1 MTKQTIGTPEFTH
14 SIGVY
19 QFVWKDLGLTVNVER
34 LDDDGIGELAF
45 RHKNGTSDSQL
56 LHRTKANLLSTTT
69 MTQLAKRLK
78 ENADFDWTTILTY
91 VTAMSLDALRAGTPL
106 VNINEPP
113 ASMALDYMLYPI
125 LVKNEPTSLFAPGAS
140 AKSILADF
148 IAIQVQFGVCGLDW
162 TPEPADVLY
171 LDWEASEEEHKR
183 YITAI
188 KKGLKVNDDTPIL
201 YRHCDRPLVNI
212 VDTIRK
218 DIVDYHVGL
227 VILDSMMAAT
237 ATSGHGQDA
246 SQIAGEYY
254 NALHSFGCTTLT
266 IDHVTKEGMTGFT
279 ENIAP
284 YGSVVK
290 YNRSRSQFE
299 VKQQQEPGEDYMELA
314 LIHRKFNLG
323 RRLKPL
329 GIRVDF
335 INDNDILKE
344 VRFGKMN
351 LADNP
356 ALAKNLSTTDK
367 LIAQLRSGNKV
378 VSDLVNLLDTKENNI
393 YQALNRGLKK
403 GLFIK
408 LSDDSWGLKEY
419 DR

>member
-1 MTKQTIGTPEFTH
+1 MSKQLISTPEFAH
-14 SIGVY
+14 SIGIY
-19 QFVWKDLGLTVNVER
+19 QFDWKDLGLTVNVER
-34 LDDDGIGELAF
+34 LDDDGIGELVF
-45 RHKNGTSDSQL
+45 RHKNGTGETQL

-91 VTAMSLDALRAGTPL
+91 ITAMSLDALRAGTPL

-113 ASMALDYMLYPI
+113 SSMALDYQLRPI

-140 AKSILADF
+140 AKSIIADY
-148 IAIQVQFGVCGLDW
+148 IAILVQFGVCGLDW
-162 TPEPADVLY
+162 IPEPADVLY

-183 YITAI
+183 YVTAI
-188 KKGLKVNDDTPIL
+188 KQGLKVNDKTPIL

-227 VILDSMMAAT
+227 VIIDSMMAAT
-237 ATSGHGQDA
+237 ATSGHGQDQ

-266 IDHVTKEGMTGFT
+266 IDHVTKEGMIGFT

-299 VKQQQEPGEDYMELA
+299 VKQQQEAGDDYMELA

-323 RRLKPL
+323 RRLKPF
-329 GIRVDF
+329 GIKVDF
-335 INDNDILKE
+335 INENDALKE
-344 VRFGKMN
+344 VRFSKMN

-356 ALAKNLSTTDK
+356 ALAKNLSITDK
-367 LIAQLRSGNKV
+367 LIAQLRNGSKTV
-378 VSDLVNLLDTKENNI
+378 QDLASLLETKDNSVL
-393 YQALNRGLKK
+393 QALKRGEKK
-403 GLFIK
+403 DLFVK
-408 LSDDSWGLKEY
+408 VGTDGWGLKLY
-419 DR
+419 G